1 MSVTRLSGSLACDIK
16 VKGFGRR
23 SVTNVAKKYW
33 SKTPRKVGHD
43 HFFVVGDPRGLSC
56 NHVARR
62 CGLISEQQTSDYE
75 LSASSE
81 RIL

>member
-16 VKGFGRR
+16 VKRCERR
-23 SVTNVAKKYW
+23 SVKNVTIKYW
-33 SKTPRKVGHD
+33 SKTSRKVGHD
-43 HFFVVGDPRGLSC
+43 HCFVVGDPRGFSS
-56 NHVARR
+56 NNVARR

-81 RIL
+81 RVL